1 MTLQREHLEFIEA
14 AVKFCELIETQRTTP
29 LRSLHAI
36 RETLLALYA
45 AALRLPATQEVS
57 SIHLPVKFSVSEQIN
72 MRKLIEQT
80 TAPDIFWFC
89 YRPFATP
96 FEKPIACS
104 ISDSLADIWF
114 DLKPGLLAL
123 TQDQERWVSNVFW
136 KWKFSFETHWGE
148 HAVDSIWGIHK
159 LLRDVPPETA
169 Y

>member
-1 MTLQREHLEFIEA
+1 MTLQREHLKFIEA
-14 AVKFCELIETQRTTP
+14 AEKFCEVIETQQTTP
-29 LRSLHAI
+29 LKSLHLI
-36 RETLLALYA
+36 REVLLALYA
-45 AALRLPATQEVS
+45 AALQLPTIQDVTSLDLPAR
-57 SIHLPVKFSVSEQIN
+57 FSVSQQIN

-89 YRPFATP
+89 YKPFTTP

-123 TQDQERWVSNVFW
+123 TQDQERWAADVFW
-136 KWKFSFETHWGE
+136 DWTFGFESHWGE
-148 HAVDSIWGIHK
+148 HTVDSIWGIHK

-169 Y
+169 A